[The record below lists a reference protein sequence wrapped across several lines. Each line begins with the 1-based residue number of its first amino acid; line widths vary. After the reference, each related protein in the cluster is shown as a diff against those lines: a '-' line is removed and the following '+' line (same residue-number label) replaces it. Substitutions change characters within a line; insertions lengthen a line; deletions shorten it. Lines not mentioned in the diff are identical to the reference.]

1 MFKESSSIVDTG
13 GARIFIVED
22 ESIVARDIRQQLE
35 SLGYQVVGHSRTA
48 EQALIDIAI
57 LKPALVLM
65 DIMLG
70 GAMDGIEAATIIRA
84 DMGPP
89 VVFVSAFNADEV
101 IERAKLTE
109 PYGYI
114 TKPFSSRE
122 LRTTVEMALYKYRT
136 EALLRER
143 EFQLTQTFETSP
155 ISMALI
161 AMDGNIIRVNQAL
174 CKLLERD
181 KSEMLAVDVDQLI
194 LNDSET
200 FKVNMAALKEND
212 RPMIKFELSLKN
224 KDGLTVC
231 VQCYLN
237 IVKNQQNTPMHF
249 VLKCQDISEKKYAE
263 NQLVMFRSAIE
274 QSTQHIFIT
283 DRDAKIEYANAAL
296 LKTYGY
302 TSEEIIGQHP
312 QMLSAG
318 EDNADSFADMW
329 RCLSQNEV
337 WTGELNNQRKDGS
350 GLVTAVIVNP
360 LRSEDGLIS
369 QYVWVQ
375 TDITQQRQLNAELD
389 KHRYRMEEMVMSRT
403 RALEKASEV
412 AEAANKAKSAFIANM
427 SHEIRTP
434 MNGVFGMTYL
444 ALNATNDPKIRA
456 YLEKIEI
463 SGHHLLHIVD
473 DILDFSKIEAGKLTL
488 ESLDFSLDSLLAEM
502 KTMLSGKVAGRDLVL
517 RFDIDTVV
525 PKQVCGDPHRLK
537 QILLNYTNNAIKFT
551 ERGEINLFVRLL
563 NCTASGWLLR
573 FEVEDT
579 GIGMSKEQQTKLFK
593 SFEQVDSTMTR
604 RYGGTGLGLV
614 ICKELAALMGGEV
627 GVLST
632 PEMGSTFWF
641 TAHLQH
647 PIENRAPDRIPADRR
662 TAAIR
667 LRQLNQQRTPLRIL
681 VVEDNEFNMQIATEL
696 LEDVDCFVIS
706 AENGQ
711 VAVDL
716 LKHENVDC
724 VLMDIQMPV
733 MGGLEASRIL
743 RCDERLSALPI
754 IAITANAMHED
765 RLRCLSSGMSDFI
778 AKPFSPELFYATI
791 LRWFDNDFLN
801 SPISFED
808 VNVQTESS
816 QAESCLAP
824 ELTKMAEMDDID
836 FSVLAGHFPEAPQKI
851 LIYADKFVNSARKGL
866 LDLEAAKTAQDLDQL
881 AALGHSLKSSAR
893 TVGANGF
900 ADLCHALEGL
910 KGSQKIIE
918 AERIVDQLPLILRR
932 IEQQVDRYRQ
942 SVST

>member
-1 MFKESSSIVDTG
+1 MPKELISKVDAA

-35 SLGYQVVGHSRTA
+35 SFGYQVVGHSRTA
-48 EQALIDIAI
+48 EQALIEIEQV
-57 LKPALVLM
+57 KPSLILM

-70 GAMDGIEAATIIRA
+70 GAIDGIQAATIIRA
-84 DMGPP
+84 GLGPP

-114 TKPFSSRE
+114 IKPFSGRE
-122 LRTTVEMALYKYRT
+122 LRTTVEMALYKYHT

-155 ISMALI
+155 ICMALI
-161 AMDGNIIRVNQAL
+161 AMDGNIIRVNNSL
-174 CKLLERD
+174 CNLLGQD
-181 KSEMLAVDVDQLI
+181 KIETHEIDVDQLFP
-194 LNDSET
+194 NNSEVI
-200 FKVNMAALKEND
+200 KANMVSLQESD
-212 RPMIKFELSLKN
+212 RPTIRFELSLKHQN
-224 KDGLTVC
+224 GLIVC
-231 VQCYLN
+231 LQCYLN
-237 IVKNQQNTPMHF
+237 IVKNRQNTPIHF

-263 NQLVMFRSAIE
+263 NQLIKFRSAIE

-283 DRDAKIEYANAAL
+283 DKDAKIEYVNAAM
-296 LKTYGY
+296 LKVYGY
-302 TSEEIIGQHP
+302 TSEEIVGQHP
-312 QMLSAG
+312 QMFSAG

-329 RCLSQNEV
+329 SKLAQTEV
-337 WTGELNNQRKDGS
+337 WTGELSNQRKDGS
-350 GLVTAVIVNP
+350 QLITAAIVSP
-360 LRSEDGLIS
+360 LRAEDGLIS

-434 MNGVFGMTYL
+434 MNGVLGMTYL
-444 ALNATNDPKIRA
+444 ALNATNDPKIRD
-456 YLEKIEI
+456 YLQKIEI
-463 SGHHLLHIVD
+463 SGQHLLHIVD
-473 DILDFSKIEAGKLTL
+473 DILDFSKIEAGKLAL
-488 ESLDFSLDSLLAEM
+488 ESLDFSLDLLLAEM
-502 KTMLSGKVAGRDLVL
+502 KTMLGGKVAGRDLTL
-517 RFDIDTVV
+517 RFDIDAAV
-525 PKQVCGDPHRLK
+525 PKQVCGDPYRLK

-579 GIGMSKEQQTKLFK
+579 GIGMSKDQQTKLFK

-604 RYGGTGLGLV
+604 KYGGTGLGLV
-614 ICKELAALMGGEV
+614 ICKELATLMGGEV

-632 PEMGSTFWF
+632 PGIGSTFWF

-647 PIENRAPDRIPADRR
+647 PSETRLSDRTPVDRR
-662 TAAIR
+662 TAAAR
-667 LRQLNQQRTPLRIL
+667 LKQLNQERTPLRIL
-681 VVEDNEFNMQIATEL
+681 VVEDNEFNLQIATEL
-696 LEDVDCFVIS
+696 LEEVDCCVIC

-716 LKHENVDC
+716 LRLEMVDC

-743 RCDERLSALPI
+743 RSDERFSALPI
-754 IAITANAMHED
+754 IAITANAMHQD
-765 RLRCLSSGMSDFI
+765 RLQCLSSGMSDFI
-778 AKPFSPELFYATI
+778 AKPFAPELFYATI
-791 LRWFDNDFLN
+791 LRWFDKDFLN
-801 SPISFED
+801 SRASFDD
-808 VNVQTESS
+808 VKV
-816 QAESCLAP
+816 QAESCGAG
-824 ELTKMAEMDDID
+824 EMAEMDDID
-836 FSVLAGHFPEAPQKI
+836 FSVLAGHFPTAPQKI

-866 LDLEAAKTAQDLDQL
+866 LDLEAAKTSQDMEQM

-910 KGSQKIIE
+910 KGSQKKIE